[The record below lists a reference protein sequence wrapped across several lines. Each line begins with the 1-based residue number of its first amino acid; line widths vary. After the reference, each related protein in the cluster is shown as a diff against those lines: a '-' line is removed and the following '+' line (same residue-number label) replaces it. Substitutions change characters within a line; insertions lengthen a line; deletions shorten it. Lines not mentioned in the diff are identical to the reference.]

1 MVKYTAEFLTKTK
14 TQLHTTTLACRSDA
28 LYSTLL
34 YTGIN
39 IIGIEAERSA

>member
-1 MVKYTAEFLTKTK
+1 MVKYTADLFTKTK
-14 TQLHTTTLACRSDA
+14 TQINLTTLAYRGDA

-39 IIGIEAERSA
+39 IIGIEAKRSA